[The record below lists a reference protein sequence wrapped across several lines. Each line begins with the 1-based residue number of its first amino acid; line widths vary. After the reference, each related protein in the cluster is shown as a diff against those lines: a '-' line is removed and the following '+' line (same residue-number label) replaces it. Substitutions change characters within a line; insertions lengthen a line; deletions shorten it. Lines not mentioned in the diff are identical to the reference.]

1 MFNRKDKR
9 DAIMEAIK
17 RAGDV
22 CTILGETPIGTRVIF
37 GKGAQGS
44 DKYPDPWM
52 IDPFCF
58 CNIGDNYMFHEIA
71 RDKEVIL
78 C

>member
-17 RAGDV
+17 RTTDLGSCV
-22 CTILGETPIGTRVIF
+22 ILSSTPAGTRVIML
-37 GKGAQGS
+37 GNVMTRQL
-44 DKYPDPWM
+44 
-52 IDPFCF
+52 
-58 CNIGDNYMFHEIA
+58 HEIA
-71 RDKEVIL
+71 RDKEVRL